1 MKKSNATI
9 QEEERIQLAPLATP
23 TDLKPAATRD
33 VSAAMNG
40 ILADVFALYLK
51 TKNFH
56 WHMSGPHFRD
66 YHLLLDEQADQLF
79 AMTDAIAER
88 VRKLGGTTLR
98 SIGQIART
106 QRVLDN
112 DAEYVEPED
121 MLAELREDNQTMAAR
136 LREAH
141 GVCEDHND
149 VATASLIEVWIDET
163 ERRTWFLF
171 EAGRRGDS
179 SGH

>member
-1 MKKSNATI
+1 MKKSNAAI
-9 QEEERIQLAPLATP
+9 QEEERIQLASLATP

-33 VSAAMNG
+33 ISGAMNA
-40 ILADVFALYLK
+40 ILADVFALYMK

-66 YHLLLDEQADQLF
+66 YHLLLDEQGDQLF
-79 AMTDAIAER
+79 ARTDAIAER
-88 VRKLGGTTLR
+88 VRKVGGTTLR
-98 SIGQIART
+98 SIGHIARS

-121 MLAELREDNQTMAAR
+121 MLAELREDNQTLAAR

-149 VATASLIEVWIDET
+149 IATASLIEVWVDET

-171 EAGRRGDS
+171 EASRRGDS

>member
-1 MKKSNATI
+1 MKSSR
-9 QEEERIQLAPLATP
+9 EDVVRRLSAPLATP
-23 TDLKPAATRD
+23 TDLKPAATKD
-33 VSAAMNG
+33 IAGAMNA

-88 VRKLGGTTLR
+88 VRKIGGSTVKSVGHISRL
-98 SIGQIART
+98 
-106 QRVLDN
+106 QRVTDN
-112 DAEYVEPED
+112 DVDYVQPQD
-121 MLAELREDNQTMAAR
+121 MLAEVREDNKGLAAR

-141 GVCEDHND
+141 NVCEEHRDI
-149 VATASLIEVWIDET
+149 ATASLIEVWIDEA
-163 ERRTWFLF
+163 EKRTWFLF
-171 EAGRRGDS
+171 EAGRQQGTAHDA
-179 SGH
+179 